1 MKLRFRVARKNGDI
15 EALADAMRA
24 LKNLSY
30 HCFFCSFLWIVEI
43 LKKLKTK
50 MLSFY
55 KQKTNFSQIVSKR
68 SQNNNIILD
77 ISI

>member
-1 MKLRFRVARKNGDI
+1 
-15 EALADAMRA
+15 
-24 LKNLSY
+24 
-30 HCFFCSFLWIVEI
+30 
-43 LKKLKTK
+43 

-77 ISI
+77 ISILPIQRKQHLLEMGIGTLLIT